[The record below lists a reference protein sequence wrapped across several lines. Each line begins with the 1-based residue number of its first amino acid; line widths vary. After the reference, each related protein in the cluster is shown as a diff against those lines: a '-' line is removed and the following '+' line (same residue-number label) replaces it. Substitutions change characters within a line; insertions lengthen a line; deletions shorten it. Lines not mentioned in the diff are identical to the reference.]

1 MYRNQLRYS
10 HLQPL
15 LQRPE
20 NNRRSSTRQNYAFLL
35 RTVLLCSSMSSKLLP
50 MVFVETKNNS
60 GNVFVTSTVRKL
72 AEQGIQMLSGQ
83 SNEGDM

>member
-1 MYRNQLRYS
+1 
-10 HLQPL
+10 
-15 LQRPE
+15 
-20 NNRRSSTRQNYAFLL
+20 
-35 RTVLLCSSMSSKLLP
+35 